1 MTTPEIDP
9 REGLRRELRA
19 ILTLYAAISV
29 LPLLIGWA
37 FG

>member
-1 MTTPEIDP
+1 MSPPLDP
-9 REGLRRELRA
+9 LDGLRRELRA